1 MKASRYFT
9 FGTISKY
16 LNNKTINL
24 SSIAELSD
32 KLFVKQHEILK
43 FLPLDVRNYFSEE
56 EIQRTSVQ
64 QLILTS

>member
-16 LNNKTINL
+16 LNNKTINVGC
-24 SSIAELSD
+24 INELSE
-32 KLFVKQHEILK
+32 KLSVRQHEILK

-64 QLILTS
+64 VINLSS